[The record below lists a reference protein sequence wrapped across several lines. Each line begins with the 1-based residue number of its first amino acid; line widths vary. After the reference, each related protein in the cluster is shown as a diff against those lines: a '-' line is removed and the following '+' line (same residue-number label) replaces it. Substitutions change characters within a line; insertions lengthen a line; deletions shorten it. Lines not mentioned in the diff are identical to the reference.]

1 MCYGI
6 QFTTPGAGGSAV
18 PLIKEAIVNG
28 ERFWTHAFE
37 YTCAINLI
45 DVVLQLGR
53 IKVIH

>member
-1 MCYGI
+1 M
-6 QFTTPGAGGSAV
+6 